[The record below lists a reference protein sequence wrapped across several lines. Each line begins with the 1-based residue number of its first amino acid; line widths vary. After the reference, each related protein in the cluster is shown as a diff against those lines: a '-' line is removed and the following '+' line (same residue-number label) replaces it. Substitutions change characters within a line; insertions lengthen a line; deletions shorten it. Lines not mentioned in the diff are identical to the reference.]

1 MRVCFLYGAPQA
13 LGVVVDFPLEW
24 VACEASG
31 VQGVRA
37 VDTVR
42 RVEGVYDP
50 TRRFFHPSN
59 ALRQRVVAQ
68 ALRADA
74 LLTAL
79 HTEECHAFASA
90 DEVERLFYQ
99 GLMQGA
105 GGGGGEEGLVW
116 RPLYLPGRL
125 GWNVVAVESA
135 VACV

>member
-1 MRVCFLYGAPQA
+1 MRVCFVYGAPRV
-13 LGVVVDFPLEW
+13 LEVVVDFPLEW

-50 TRRFFHPSN
+50 TRRFFHTSN

-79 HTEECHAFASA
+79 HTEEGHASASA

-105 GGGGGEEGLVW
+105 GGGEEGLVW
-116 RPLYLPGRL
+116 RPLYLPGRF

-135 VACV
+135 VAC